1 MYVCMY
7 ICIFARTRQV
17 RALSH
22 PQPPSVPPIY
32 PTCIR
37 YMSLRYMSL
46 LKCHYQRKAELPL
59 SKKTLVIE
67 NKRPARS
74 ELFTNNNGG
83 EYLRKPIYSFVVNH
97 KQVQVTLWSIWRYWK
112 VFTQHCFNQLSFF
125 NTRDVHSETKVER
138 YGFDQEISPRDFSI
152 SHLLKCNC
160 ATLNESSVVLI

>member
-1 MYVCMY
+1 MAHSAKWQLNQLYSFVTHCIMYTHFLPGVNYIYFNFTFRLLCFDFLDLPTTQKPKQRNAYLHMYVCMY

-97 KQVQVTLWSIWRYWK
+97 KQVQVTL
-112 VFTQHCFNQLSFF
+112 
-125 NTRDVHSETKVER
+125 
-138 YGFDQEISPRDFSI
+138 
-152 SHLLKCNC
+152 
-160 ATLNESSVVLI
+160 